1 MDNKYSSTS
10 FLWVQQHAD
19 IEGERRQDVSSSSAI
34 LVSSLS
40 NEPEKLVTKLEM
52 ENLAEVHVHD
62 LFECHKCSM
71 TFAEKDSYLQHLLS
85 FHQRTTRRYR
95 LGSTVGDGVII
106 KDGKY
111 ECQFCHKVFLERR
124 RYNGHVGIHVRN
136 YVRRVEESP
145 GLTTVQKIIESP
157 TREGL
162 PSRNSKMDA
171 LIEIAQNSILETATA
186 GPSEEMKDGTTP
198 DPYMNFSSEIPVS
211 NSHQEMNVESKP
223 TEHDLKDHMTE
234 GINEDKQDS
243 EHTITDGSMEEAGD
257 AMEVV
262 NVKMDSCLVTTVLS
276 AEKKNGKTSVNST
289 EKNGLASTSDE
300 LEQSC
305 TKQDRASESHHAH
318 APSIDQSVNDVVD
331 NVKCTSALEHLSPVE
346 LDKNIHTEPIGSI
359 NKPQPANDTCLES
372 HASEGNELQSGICD
386 SSMSQV
392 PPLLCLPTSNAILQ
406 KVTRICAIFCFFIA
420 SKYIEKSKF
429 LIIIFFSKVKAKRIP
444 SVLILKCS

>member
-1 MDNKYSSTS
+1 MVKYSLDNKYSSIS
-10 FLWVQQHAD
+10 FIWVQQHAD
-19 IEGERRQDVSSSSAI
+19 IDGERRQDVSSSSAI
-34 LVSSLS
+34 LMSSISNEQS
-40 NEPEKLVTKLEM
+40 NEPEKQVTKLEM

-171 LIEIAQNSILETATA
+171 LIEIAQNSILETSTA
-186 GPSEEMKDGTTP
+186 GPSEELKDGTTP

-211 NSHQEMNVESKP
+211 NSHREMNIESKP
-223 TEHDLKDHMTE
+223 PEHDLKDHMIE

-243 EHTITDGSMEEAGD
+243 EHTITDGSMEEAGN
-257 AMEVV
+257 AMEVAD
-262 NVKMDSCLVTTVLS
+262 VKMDSCLVTTILS

-300 LEQSC
+300 LELSG

-318 APSIDQSVNDVVD
+318 APSIDQSINDVVD
-331 NVKCTSALEHLSPVE
+331 NVKCTSALEHPSPME

-386 SSMSQV
+386 SSMSRV

-406 KVTRICAIFCFFIA
+406 KVTRICAIFCFFIVF
-420 SKYIEKSKF
+420 K
-429 LIIIFFSKVKAKRIP
+429 
-444 SVLILKCS
+444 